1 MFLAETVRSSISMT
15 SKIALLI
22 LLSLCTIPFARA
34 QVGLQ
39 HDPVASA
46 RLVARLGSNGND
58 DVADIKQLAID
69 PRDSTGLLIDA
80 LHTIPDSEG
89 SAKADSPSMEHVLEL
104 IRALRYIT
112 GGTDFC
118 SQTQHVFGSSEEE
131 KNRKYWLTFRHKTCL
146 SFFGYWMSRGRT
158 YVAPVDAQRNI
169 IAQWKNWYAKYG
181 ETFPYKPLHDPAPEE
196 WLW

>member
-1 MFLAETVRSSISMT
+1 MFLVETERSSISMT
-15 SKIALLI
+15 SRIALLI
-22 LLSLCTIPFARA
+22 LLSLCTVGFAIT
-34 QVGLQ
+34 QVGPQ
-39 HDPVASA
+39 DDPVTPA

-58 DVADIKQLAID
+58 DVADIKQLART
-69 PRDSTGLLIDA
+69 PRDSAGLLIGA
-80 LHTIPDSEG
+80 LHTIPDSET

-118 SQTQHVFGSSEEE
+118 AQTKHVFGSSEEE
-131 KNRKYWLTFRHKTCL
+131 KNRKYWLTLHHKTCL

-158 YVAPVDAQRNI
+158 YIAPVDAQRNI
-169 IAQWKNWYAKYG
+169 IAQWKIWYAKNG
-181 ETFPYKPLHDPAPEE
+181 ETFPYKPLHDPAPED